1 MRLSTLVSS
10 LCVAAMAT
18 VTVACQRD
26 DAAADK
32 SISERLQHL
41 EEQNNQ
47 IISMLQH
54 GAGARGA
61 AKPQRP
67 RPKPEVTYSVP
78 IEGAPSVGPKDALV
92 TVVEGFD
99 FACPYCERAR
109 STVDQIIQDYPKDVR
124 VVYRNFVV
132 HPQVATTPALA
143 ACAAAQQGKYAEM
156 NHLIWDKGYN
166 AGRNL
171 GADNMETLA
180 KQVGLDLN
188 RFRADMNGATCKH
201 QLQTDRTDL
210 ARVGVSGTPAFYVN
224 GRFVFN
230 RSTSAFKGLI
240 DEELKKAKERVAQG
254 TKPADYY
261 KTWVVDKGQKT
272 L

>member
-10 LCVAAMAT
+10 LSVAAMVVSTA
-18 VTVACQRD
+18 ACQRD
-26 DAAADK
+26 DAGDS
-32 SISERLQHL
+32 SISQRLKHL

-47 IISMLQH
+47 IIAMLQH

-61 AKPQRP
+61 AKPQRA
-67 RPKPEVTYSVP
+67 RPKPEVTYAVP
-78 IEGAPSVGPKDALV
+78 IEGSPSVGRKDALV

-109 STVDQIIQDYPKDVR
+109 GTVDQIIKDYPNDVR

-143 ACAAAQQGKYAEM
+143 SCAAAKQGKYVQM

-171 GADNMETLA
+171 GADNMEKLA
-180 KQVGLDLN
+180 QEVGLDLD
-188 RFRADMNGATCKH
+188 RFKADMNGADCKH
-201 QLQTDRTDL
+201 QLQTDRSEL
-210 ARVGVSGTPAFYVN
+210 ARVGVGGTPAFYVN

-230 RSTSAFKGLI
+230 RSTTAFKSLI

-261 KTWVVDKGQKT
+261 KTWVIDKGQKT